1 MGLARAYIVAG
12 FALQACAS
20 GSGLRVER
28 SQEFGADRVAGM
40 LRVIATEARLE
51 GGGRVVRLV
60 QAPPQTAESLES
72 LLGRTASALRH
83 LEGRRVEVRGELQG
97 DLLWSADVEDPGP

>member
-1 MGLARAYIVAG
+1 MLLTALALWSCAAG
-12 FALQACAS
+12 PV
-20 GSGLRVER
+20 LRIQT
-28 SQEFGADRVAGM
+28 SDEFGADRVAGV

-97 DLLWSADVEDPGP
+97 DLLWSAEVEDPGEP